1 MQTESVRYLG
11 TGVAIYLGTVDANG
25 TALALA
31 LTCAAQD
38 GSRASRLRDAMML
51 RREEERNKRRCSV
64 VFIDPPAKS
73 KPVESLHRVCGV
85 CVFGLYY

>member
-38 GSRASRLRDAMML
+38 GSRASRLRDAMVL
-51 RREEERNKRRCSV
+51 RRGGENQGALFSCVDRPTADRR
-64 VFIDPPAKS
+64 AS
-73 KPVESLHRVCGV
+73 KPSHEHV
-85 CVFGLYY
+85 CVYY

>member
-11 TGVAIYLGTVDANG
+11 AGVAIYLGTVDANG

-38 GSRASRLRDAMML
+38 GSRASQLRDAMML
-51 RREEERNKRRCSV
+51 RREEEERGGV
-64 VFIDPPAKS
+64 VQLCLS
-73 KPVESLHRVCGV
+73 TH
-85 CVFGLYY
+85 CV